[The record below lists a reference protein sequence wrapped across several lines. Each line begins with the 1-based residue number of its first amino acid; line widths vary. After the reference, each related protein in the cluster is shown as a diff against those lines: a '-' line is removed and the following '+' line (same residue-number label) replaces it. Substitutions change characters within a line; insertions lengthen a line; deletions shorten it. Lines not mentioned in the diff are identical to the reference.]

1 MTTRI
6 LKCSNCNIVICE
18 VLAFIQNKI
27 DVMSE
32 DSLVR
37 ICSTSFS
44 VEEIENAKSL
54 LFESVT
60 TSKRK
65 RTRRR
70 EGRMHRDLFD
80 VISLFKETDP
90 ELTPT
95 FVARDLQKL
104 PPVHFDHLDATK
116 LLKDILVI
124 QKEIQTIK
132 ESYVTEDKLNEIKNE
147 LYNLKSAS
155 LVNNNFDLHNAEGHI
170 NTKRGGGILTNS
182 YYLDSSPIEPPYC
195 SHAEVSIA
203 NHEHERSCATAA
215 AAATGLDTG
224 DRRVEFVVRNFSTA
238 ALNGNTFAPA
248 QTVDPAAER
257 GSCMQYSHKAASTPE
272 PNGVGSTNKL
282 LAKVV
287 TAEGEWKAEEP
298 NEQWILAQRK
308 RYRNRFS
315 TVEGKARNSAD
326 QKFKAADIRVPLFVN
341 NVDKTTSENDI
352 VDYIYNKTQVRV
364 ILHKIKSKVPRQY
377 SAYKMLVP
385 NAKLTLFLDNALW
398 PEGVAVRKFVNFKHN
413 YESEHTQKNK

>member
-1 MTTRI
+1 MFRAI
-6 LKCSNCNIVICE
+6 L
-18 VLAFIQNKI
+18 
-27 DVMSE
+27 
-32 DSLVR
+32 
-37 ICSTSFS
+37 
-44 VEEIENAKSL
+44 
-54 LFESVT
+54 
-60 TSKRK
+60 
-65 RTRRR
+65 
-70 EGRMHRDLFD
+70 
-80 VISLFKETDP
+80 
-90 ELTPT
+90 
-95 FVARDLQKL
+95 
-104 PPVHFDHLDATK
+104 
-116 LLKDILVI
+116 
-124 QKEIQTIK
+124 
-132 ESYVTEDKLNEIKNE
+132 KNE
-147 LYNLKSAS
+147 LYNLKSAF
-155 LVNNNFDLHNAEGHI
+155 LVNNNFDIHNTEGHI

-203 NHEHERSCATAA
+203 NHEHERSSATATAA
-215 AAATGLDTG
+215 ATG
-224 DRRVEFVVRNFSTA
+224 DRRVEFVVGNFSTA

>member
-203 NHEHERSCATAA
+203 NHEHERSCATAT

-364 ILHKIKSKVPRQY
+364 MLHKIKSKVQRQY